1 MRKQVKRTSRRLVK
15 QPLIS
20 TATYQNNNDEQIGVR
35 NHQSKQVITS
45 LEPKAPTEKNMQKA
59 INMTTIAIR
68 KLQALI
74 GTAKYLKKKKM
85 RKNIG
90 IKNHQ
95 SSNKHHISIDITR
108 ICKHQHGKYRKM
120 KHQCNDNDKHQKH
133 WKYLLK
139 AG

>member
-1 MRKQVKRTSRRLVK
+1 MRKQVERTSRRLVK

-74 GTAKYLKKKKM
+74 GTAKYQKKNDEKKCWYKKSSKQQQPSHKH
-85 RKNIG
+85 RHHKNMQTSAWQVSQ
-90 IKNHQ
+90 NET
-95 SSNKHHISIDITR
+95 SV
-108 ICKHQHGKYRKM
+108 
-120 KHQCNDNDKHQKH
+120 
-133 WKYLLK
+133 
-139 AG
+139 

>member
-45 LEPKAPTEKNMQKA
+45 FEPKAPTEKSMQKA

-74 GTAKYLKKKKM
+74 GTAKYQKKNDEKKYWYKKSSKQQQPSHKH
-85 RKNIG
+85 RHHKNMQTSAWQVSQ
-90 IKNHQ
+90 NET
-95 SSNKHHISIDITR
+95 SV
-108 ICKHQHGKYRKM
+108 
-120 KHQCNDNDKHQKH
+120 
-133 WKYLLK
+133 
-139 AG
+139 